1 MATRWKLLRFE
12 RGWSQR
18 DVLRRLAEAARR
30 QGVELPAEDS
40 VKKQLSRWEN
50 GHSRPT
56 AFYFALLAEVFDLP
70 ADDGPMEG
78 AVPKPG
84 TVTAE
89 LASLRAEVTRLSELV
104 SRLARVELPDALTTT
119 VAATR

>member
-1 MATRWKLLRFE
+1 MMETRWKRLGFE

-18 DVLRRLAEAARR
+18 DVLRRLAAAARR
-30 QGVELPAEDS
+30 QGVDLPAEES

-56 AFYFALLAEVFDLP
+56 SFYYGLLTEVFDLP
-70 ADDGPMEG
+70 PDDGPMPV
-78 AVPKPG
+78 AAPKPG

-89 LASLRAEVTRLSELV
+89 MASLRAEVARLAELV
-104 SRLARVELPDALTTT
+104 SRLTTP

>member
-1 MATRWKLLRFE
+1 METRWKRMRCE

-18 DVLRRLAEAARR
+18 DVLRRLAVVARR
-30 QGVELPAEDS
+30 QGVELPSDES

-56 AFYFALLAEVFDLP
+56 SFYYALLAEVFDLP
-70 ADDGPMEG
+70 ADAGPVEV
-78 AVPKPG
+78 AAPAPG

-89 LASLRAEVTRLSELV
+89 LASLRAEVARLAELV
-104 SRLARVELPDALTTT
+104 SRL
-119 VAATR
+119 VAVA

>member
-1 MATRWKLLRFE
+1 METRWKRMRFE

-18 DVLRRLAEAARR
+18 DVLRRLAAAARR
-30 QGVELPAEDS
+30 QGVTLPAEGS
-40 VKKQLSRWEN
+40 VIKALSRWEN

-56 AFYFALLAEVFDLP
+56 SFYFGLLAEVFDLP
-70 ADDGPMEG
+70 PDAGTVPV

-89 LASLRAEVTRLSELV
+89 LKSLRAEVERLAELV
-104 SRLARVELPDALTTT
+104 SRLAA
-119 VAATR
+119 VA